1 MNYLILT
8 PDGVG
13 STILQRILTMNLY
26 LENVKVKNTH
36 ELLNGLSIVDGVAE
50 KKWDPNYGQSLE
62 EIKKIL
68 NESSPSTT
76 LVSRMAKYHIDIRKD
91 NNKDQKM
98 FYDFLNQKYDYM
110 IMCERKNIFEYAMS
124 WSIRIKSGVL
134 NVYNKEDRDK
144 VLSVDSV
151 DEEQFLKKCKE
162 YVDYTYWVEENFP
175 KVNKVTYEDMLT
187 NSDDV
192 LYKISGYKD
201 SFVKNFGSTMKDIF
215 KHEYDAFN
223 YITKDQEQTALT
235 KDQIK
240 SLTKYR
246 LLAKKLINEKIIVSM
261 PLKNTTLKD
270 KQAQIKNFNSCLD
283 MFYTFAKNH
292 NWIDQSTATFDFWN
306 NENIC

>member
-1 MNYLILT
+1 MYKR
-8 PDGVG
+8 
-13 STILQRILTMNLY
+13 Q
-26 LENVKVKNTH
+26 
-36 ELLNGLSIVDGVAE
+36 
-50 KKWDPNYGQSLE
+50 
-62 EIKKIL
+62 
-68 NESSPSTT
+68 
-76 LVSRMAKYHIDIRKD
+76 
-91 NNKDQKM
+91 
-98 FYDFLNQKYDYM
+98 
-110 IMCERKNIFEYAMS
+110 
-124 WSIRIKSGVL
+124 
-134 NVYNKEDRDK
+134 VYNKEDRDK

-162 YVDYTYWVEENFP
+162 YVAYTYWVEENFP

-201 SFVKNFGSTMKDIF
+201 SFVKNFGSTMNDIF

-223 YITKDQEQTALT
+223 YITKEQEQTALT

-283 MFYTFAKNH
+283 KFYTFAKNH